1 MRDRVEPAGS
11 LWGGVNRGREEV
23 VAIFNLPMDDD
34 ALDTFGTLWIVGSI
48 LPSMHDPILN
58 SFI

>member
-1 MRDRVEPAGS
+1 MRDRVERAGS

-48 LPSMHDPILN
+48 LPSMHDPTLN